1 MHFVC
6 FFIALF
12 IHGCPGSSL
21 LHQRSR
27 VAVSVVGS
35 SPVVVPG
42 FVTAVAP
49 LVAEHG
55 LSVVAVRGLGSYG
68 SRA

>member
-21 LHQRSR
+21 LHQRSL

-55 LSVVAVRGLGSYG
+55 LQ
-68 SRA
+68 